1 MENKEKQAGEHHQKP
16 RLVQAM
22 TELDCKG
29 EEQRTSKK
37 RKACGDQE
45 QGEQERPERKT
56 WRLDKKDPTGRKE
69 QGQLLHYH
77 LAWGDDGDADHPE
90 PGQVVHLHTQCEGV
104 ATEPGTVTTE
114 LVGQSPQIGTAGN
127 GVTSKSIL
135 FFCCLNQKNLLHVIS
150 HMLRDNKNYMGQAPT

>member
-45 QGEQERPERKT
+45 QGEQEWPERKT

-69 QGQLLHYH
+69 QGQLLHHH

-90 PGQVVHLHTQCEGV
+90 PGQVVHLHTNCEGV

-114 LVGQSPQIGTAGN
+114 LVENSQHYQELGEGDQHEVENEQNAITICSYRN
-127 GVTSKSIL
+127 
-135 FFCCLNQKNLLHVIS
+135 
-150 HMLRDNKNYMGQAPT
+150 